1 MAFAHIQDGANKTQ
15 TAKFL
20 KVSRGAV
27 NKWIQLFINDGIDG
41 LKEKPR
47 SGRPSALS
55 EAQLSQLKECLI
67 TNSIKP
73 IAGRLKGSQLIDY
86 INQEFSV
93 LYSVDNVYRL
103 LHQLG
108 FSWITSRSKHPKQ
121 DLVTFT
127 AITDIHVHGANSS
140 LLYWTPLSELCS
152 SPDVQFILGR
162 C

>member
-1 MAFAHIQDGANKTQ
+1 MRVRLIALAHIQDGANRTQ

-20 KVSRGAV
+20 KVSRGYV
-27 NKWIQLFINDGIDG
+27 NKWVQQFINDGIDG
-41 LKEKPR
+41 LKEKLR

-55 EAQLSQLKECLI
+55 EAQRSQLKEYVI

-73 IAGRLKGSQLIDY
+73 TGGRLKATQLVDY
-86 INQEFSV
+86 INQEFNV

-121 DLVTFT
+121 
-127 AITDIHVHGANSS
+127 NS
-140 LLYWTPLSELCS
+140 EA
-152 SPDVQFILGR
+152 QKAFKKI
-162 C
+162 

>member
-1 MAFAHIQDGANKTQ
+1 MALAHIQDGANKTQ

-27 NKWIQLFINDGIDG
+27 NKWVQLFINDGIDG

-55 EAQLSQLKECLI
+55 EAQLSQLKEYVI

-73 IAGRLKGSQLIDY
+73 TGGRLKGTRLVDY
-86 INQEFSV
+86 INQEFNV
-93 LYSVDNVYRL
+93 LYSVDNIYRV

-108 FSWITSRSKHPKQ
+108 FSWLTRRSKHPQQ
-121 DLVTFT
+121 DLEAQEAFKK
-127 AITDIHVHGANSS
+127 I
-140 LLYWTPLSELCS
+140 
-152 SPDVQFILGR
+152 
-162 C
+162 

>member
-1 MAFAHIQDGANKTQ
+1 MHSIKNTDFNSLIRKEKNARMRIRLTALAHIQNGVNKTQ

-27 NKWIQLFINDGIDG
+27 NKWAQQFINDGIDG
-41 LKEKPR
+41 LKEKFR

-55 EAQLSQLKECLI
+55 EAQLLQLKEHVI
-67 TNSIKP
+67 ANSIKSTG
-73 IAGRLKGSQLIDY
+73 GRLKGSLIVDY
-86 INQEFSV
+86 INQEFNV

-121 DLVTFT
+121 NLIAQDDFKKNLK
-127 AITDIHVHGANSS
+127 
-140 LLYWTPLSELCS
+140 LK
-152 SPDVQFILGR
+152 
-162 C
+162 

>member
-1 MAFAHIQDGANKTQ
+1 MHSMKDTDFKSLILKEKNARMRVRLMALAHIQAGANRTQ

-20 KVSRGAV
+20 RVSRGSV
-27 NKWIQLFINDGIDG
+27 NKWVQQFINGGIDG

-55 EAQLSQLKECLI
+55 EAQLLQLKEYVI
-67 TNSIKP
+67 KNSIKP
-73 IAGRLKGSQLIDY
+73 TGGRLKGSLLVDY
-86 INQEFSV
+86 INQEFNV

-121 DLVTFT
+121 DFE
-127 AITDIHVHGANSS
+127 AQKAFKKI
-140 LLYWTPLSELCS
+140 
-152 SPDVQFILGR
+152 
-162 C
+162 